1 MPAMDRTDFTALT
14 CPIARSLGVVGECWS
29 ILIIR
34 DALKGLRRF
43 DEFQSHLGIASNM
56 LTRRLKAL
64 VEVGVLDRHRYQERP
79 ARYEYRP
86 TQAAY
91 DFQPVIF
98 ALLAWG
104 NQHLAPD
111 GERVIVVDGETG
123 RPVTPV
129 MIDAPTGRPLTDPR
143 FRLGAGPA
151 ADRRTRARLNAGKR
165 A

>member
-1 MPAMDRTDFTALT
+1 MPAMERADLKSLA

-64 VEVGVLDRHRYQERP
+64 VEVGVLERHRYQERP

-104 NQHLAPD
+104 NRHLAPD
-111 GERVIVVDGETG
+111 GESVIVIDSQTG
-123 RPVTPV
+123 HAVTPV
-129 MIDAPTGRPLTDPR
+129 MIDAPTGLPLTDPR

-151 ADRRTRARLNAGKR
+151 ADGRTRARLR
-165 A
+165 TPTRT